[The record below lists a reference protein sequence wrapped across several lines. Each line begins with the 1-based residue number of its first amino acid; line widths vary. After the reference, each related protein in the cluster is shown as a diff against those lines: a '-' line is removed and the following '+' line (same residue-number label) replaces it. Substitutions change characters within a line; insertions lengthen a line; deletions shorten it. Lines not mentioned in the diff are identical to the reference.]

1 MTTRSAGRGRGNLGA
16 VGSQEPPAN
25 LPPTSRGAVPAN
37 LPPKVADLPR
47 KACQGSA
54 LPAHLYVKRN
64 DGLSNR
70 SSRTAGARRHPRSR
84 RSNQAASGRAER
96 IGLPPRGQC
105 RRPGGARLLHPGT
118 QRRQARR
125 GQKSRDRHGLGGEC
139 SWETARA
146 IRTGPRA
153 HEGSHRANALA
164 EERSRRAS
172 SRSEMTQGG
181 ETG

>member
-84 RSNQAASGRAER
+84 RSNQAASGRTD
-96 IGLPPRGQC
+96 
-105 RRPGGARLLHPGT
+105 RPASAWGSVADLAKHGSCIRAP

-139 SWETARA
+139 SWGDGARDPH
-146 IRTGPRA
+146 RTKGPRRQPSG
-153 HEGSHRANALA
+153 ERAGGRA
-164 EERSRRAS
+164 EPASEQPFGNDARR
-172 SRSEMTQGG
+172 
-181 ETG
+181 